1 MTNQV
6 MKVPADTLANIC
18 VELPCE
24 RIQCEECVVF
34 KPKPGDQLIL
44 MVVE

>member
-1 MTNQV
+1 MTTQV
-6 MKVPADTLANIC
+6 MKVPAYVLTNIC
-18 VELPCE
+18 ADLTCE
-24 RIQCEECVVF
+24 GVHCEECVAF